1 MTTILGIDE
10 IKLAEC
16 VGLWLAEGDNK
27 SDYEIT
33 ITNNCKDII
42 YYFHS
47 FMNSTFQK
55 IRPRIYIYKTD
66 KDNFEKFELDN
77 VRYRYYKDNRAN
89 KTYYIYRIADTKL
102 VKIWH
107 KLVEKVKTRKYL
119 YSHILRG
126 FFAGEGN
133 LKEGS
138 HKNRTVR
145 ISQGKPNNF
154 LEIMLKELNVDFRFS
169 ERERSYVITSRKN
182 WSILAQK
189 RIADLHPVK
198 RSKFWRIFNEFK
210 EWHYSHNFIRN
221 NILEHLDEPKTS
233 RQLACEFS
241 RGQNRLQKVLT
252 KLKRENK
259 VVNYRIR
266 SIDYWVKR

>member
-1 MTTILGIDE
+1 MTTVLGIDE

-16 VGLWLAEGDNK
+16 VGLWLAEGDSK
-27 SDYEIT
+27 SNLEVT

-47 FMNSTFQK
+47 FMKNTFQK

-66 KDNFEKFELDN
+66 KDDYEKFKLDS

-89 KTYYIYRIADTKL
+89 KTYYIYRIANVEIVRK
-102 VKIWH
+102 WH
-107 KLVEKVKTRKYL
+107 KLVEEVKTKKYL

-138 HKNRTVR
+138 HKNRAVR

-154 LEIMLKELNVDFRFS
+154 LEIILKELNIDFRFS
-169 ERERSYVITSRKN
+169 ERERSYVITNRKN

-189 RIADLHPVK
+189 RIADLHPIKKV
-198 RSKFWRIFNEFK
+198 KFWRIFNSYK
-210 EWHYSHNFIRN
+210 QWHYTHNFIRN
-221 NILEHLDEPKTS
+221 RIVGHLDEPKTS
-233 RQLACEFS
+233 RQLAFEFN
-241 RGQNRLQKVLT
+241 RGQNRIQQVLT
-252 KLKRENK
+252 RLKRENK
-259 VVNYRIR
+259 VVNYRTR